1 MTMHFVKIKSTSA
14 IVALGLLITFQQVA
28 WSSSPPLSSASQAD
42 GPRAEDA
49 SSPQI
54 ARPQSESARQEG
66 QQQQQVAGG
75 RQQREAQKQ
84 DDDLIKHN
92 NVHKLMSK
100 QDLRRTFQVDSHDL
114 VPEYEILKLTVHE
127 DGSHLISPI
136 SDLGELDQQQQQ
148 HHIDAG
154 DHLRQSNT
162 KNQATTSRTT
172 TDRNN
177 NLIKHSRH
185 KRSSSEEAGQPGHA
199 AAADGAP
206 SSAHRQPQRR
216 HLPQQQRQQTSE
228 AKLNNDNQ
236 NELRDGNDDDKLI
249 VMNLSTFGR
258 EFKLR
263 LKRNADFQQRIKDMK
278 MFMAESTG
286 DGQLRYTEIKSS
298 LHNNRQQQHQH
309 PQVSS

>member
-28 WSSSPPLSSASQAD
+28 WSSSASQAD

-54 ARPQSESARQEG
+54 VRPHSESAPREG
-66 QQQQQVAGG
+66 QQQQQQVAGG

-136 SDLGELDQQQQQ
+136 SDLGELDQQQQ

-236 NELRDGNDDDKLI
+236 NELRDENDDDKLI

-258 EFKLR
+258 DFKLR